1 MIGIIIVTHG
11 ELARAFVRATEMI
24 LGTQDQLR
32 AIEMRADEDV
42 DVTKTRLAEAVK
54 EADQGDGVVIL
65 TDMFGGTPSNLAL
78 TFHAEAKVEVLMGV
92 NLPMLLKLVSSRAGT
107 EGEAEKE
114 KLSLAQLVSMIAEY
128 GRKNI
133 QVATDILRKKPSA

>member
-1 MIGIIIVTHG
+1 MIGIIVVTHG
-11 ELARAFVRATEMI
+11 ELARGFVQAAELI
-24 LGTQDQLR
+24 LGRQDELR

-54 EADQGDGVVIL
+54 EAGHGEGVVIL

-92 NLPMLLKLVSSRAGT
+92 NLPMLLKLLSARAGT
-107 EGEAEKE
+107 DGDGEKQT
-114 KLSLAQLVSMIAEY
+114 LAQLVSTIAEY

-133 QVATDILRKKPSA
+133 QVATDILRKKPA